1 MIFAR
6 FLSTMLMVVFVT
18 MAMIMNFLV
27 NVFTGM
33 TMVIVMIMAV
43 AVIMITLDQVVL
55 HIIYVDPASNS
66 KNETKQVLAI

>member
-1 MIFAR
+1 LIFAR